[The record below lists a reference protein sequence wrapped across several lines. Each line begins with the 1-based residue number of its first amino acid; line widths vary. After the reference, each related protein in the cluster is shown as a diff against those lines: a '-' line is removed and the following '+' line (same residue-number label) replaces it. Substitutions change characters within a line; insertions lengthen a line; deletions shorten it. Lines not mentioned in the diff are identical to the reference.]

1 MKFARAVIASVMGA
15 CALVQFVFWGGEGI
29 GVTLLFW
36 TLVIAFYVACGL
48 PKGDMRHKIENA
60 ALAALVAG
68 LALCYTLF
76 ANSPLQVMNI
86 LALIFLTGLLFLHG
100 TLGQRIKW
108 DRPIFIVELAVGY
121 FCRPFVCLPRP
132 WKEAK
137 AIRSERTAGDHRPV
151 LSKNGV
157 RVFVQILAACIVSIP
172 LLLILAT
179 LLAASDPVFA
189 DMTSGFFDMLA
200 KIQLNDIVLQS
211 ILFMI
216 LLPFTASAVWSYRD
230 SYASCSENQEV
241 DTAKRLYF
249 PPAFAI
255 TILTLVNLLYLV
267 FAKIQFE
274 YLFGAWN
281 GTLPDG
287 ITSAVYAR
295 NGFFE
300 LAFVAA
306 LNIILLL
313 CSIRFTL
320 REGHPGLI
328 IRCLS
333 IALLTLSSVQL
344 VSALRRMYLYIMAYG
359 FSQLRYFVSAF
370 MFLMAIFFLFFLI
383 REFVTQFPLFRSMIL
398 AGAVSLLLL
407 NLTVP
412 DARIA
417 QYNIDRYLD
426 HSLDTLDVKYIEQ
439 YLSADAHVILLR
451 NEDDIIRQDAD
462 MKDILEASKGNIE
475 QEAKWYEENKLD
487 NWKYFNVSEE
497 ARLLEIS

>member
-1 MKFARAVIASVMGA
+1 MKFARAGIASVMGA
-15 CALVQFVFWGGEGI
+15 CALVQFLFWGADGI
-29 GVTLLFW
+29 GITLLFW
-36 TLVIAFYVACGL
+36 TLIIAYYVACGL
-48 PKGDMRHKIENA
+48 PKGNKRHIIENA

-76 ANSPLQVMNI
+76 ANNPLRVMNF
-86 LALIFLTGLLFLHG
+86 LALVFLTGLLFLHG
-100 TLGQRIKW
+100 TVGMRIRW
-108 DRPIFIVELAVGY
+108 DRPIFIAELAAGY
-121 FCRPFVCLPRP
+121 FCRPFVCLSRP
-132 WKEAK
+132 WREAK
-137 AIRSERTAGDHRPV
+137 AMRAERNAGGKKPI
-151 LSKNGV
+151 LSKSAV
-157 RVFVQILAACIVSIP
+157 RVFIQILAACIVSVP

-179 LLAASDPVFA
+179 LLAASDHVFA
-189 DMTSGFFDMLA
+189 DMTSDFFDMLA
-200 KIQLNDIVLQS
+200 KIRLNEIFSQT

-230 SYASCSENQEV
+230 SYASCSDAKEG

-249 PPAFAI
+249 PAAFAI

-267 FAKIQFE
+267 YAKIQFE

-281 GTLPDG
+281 GTLPEG

-313 CSIRFTL
+313 CCIRFTS

-344 VSALRRMYLYIMAYG
+344 VSALRRMYLYITAYG

-383 REFVTQFPLFRSMIL
+383 REFVTRFPLFRCMIF

-426 HSLDTLDVKYIEQ
+426 HSLDTLDVEYIEQ

-451 NEDDIIRQDAD
+451 NEDDIVRQDAD
-462 MKDILEASKGNIE
+462 MKDIMEESIDVLER
-475 QEAKWYEENKLD
+475 EANYYEKNKMH
-487 NWKYFNVSEE
+487 NWKYFNMSEE
-497 ARLLEIS
+497 AKLREVS